1 MFVDT
6 SLSNSKKLDVLP
18 ASQRAFG
25 SASVAFKSRES
36 KTRLD
41 RLYQTGCAKIR
52 LPKSYDAFA
61 EAVLINTSGGI
72 TGGDRIE
79 WNVSLSENTNA
90 VITTQASERAYK
102 ATSGVAKVEARIDV
116 AAGSTCHWLPQ
127 ETILFDQ
134 SALSRSLEIN
144 LAEGANLIALEAVML
159 GRAAM
164 GESIEN
170 CLFKDRWRIRKN
182 GKLIFADDIKLD
194 GTIAD
199 IERSTA
205 LLNGNKCFATLIYVG
220 NDDDD
225 QLNKLVGQ
233 LRKKTSSGQMEF
245 SAFGGKMIARF
256 AAQDTYE
263 LRKILIPVLK
273 QLRAADVP
281 KVWRL

>member
-6 SLSNSKKLDVLP
+6 SLSNPKKLDALP
-18 ASQRAFG
+18 VSQRAFG
-25 SASVAFKSRES
+25 SASVVFKSLDS
-36 KTRLD
+36 KTKLD

-52 LPKSYDAFA
+52 LPKTYDQFS

-72 TGGDRIE
+72 TGGDQIA
-79 WNVSLSENTNA
+79 WNIALGRNANA

-102 ATSGVAKVEARIDV
+102 ATSGVAKVETHIDV

-127 ETILFDQ
+127 ETILFEE

-144 LAEGANLIALEAVML
+144 LAKDAKLIALEAVML

-170 CLFKDRWRIRKN
+170 CFFKDRWRIRQD

-194 GTIAD
+194 GAIAD

-205 LLNGNKCFATLIYVG
+205 LLNGNKCFATLVYVG
-220 NDDDD
+220 NEDDE
-225 QLNKLVGQ
+225 QLNEIMRQ
-233 LRKKTSSGQMEF
+233 LRETASLEQMAF

-256 AAQDTYE
+256 VAQDTYE

-273 QLRAADVP
+273 LLRAADVP

>member
-6 SLSNSKKLDVLP
+6 SLSNPEKLTALP

-25 SASVAFKSRES
+25 SASVAFKSVDS
-36 KTRLD
+36 KTKLD

-52 LPKSYDAFA
+52 LPKSYDQFS

-79 WNVSLSENTNA
+79 WNITLGENTNG

-102 ATSGVAKVEARIDV
+102 ATSGVAKVETRIDV

-144 LAEGANLIALEAVML
+144 LAEDAKLIALEAVML

-164 GESIEN
+164 GESLEN
-170 CLFKDRWRIRKN
+170 CLFKDRWRIRKS

-194 GTIAD
+194 GVIAD

-205 LLNGNKCFATLIYVG
+205 LLNSNKCFATLIYVG
-220 NDDDD
+220 NDDEE
-225 QLNKLVGQ
+225 QLNELVRQ
-233 LRKKTSSGQMEF
+233 LRENASSGQMAF

-256 AAQDTYE
+256 VAQDTYE
-263 LRKILIPVLK
+263 LRKTLIPVLK

>member
-6 SLSNSKKLDVLP
+6 SLFDPKNLDALP

-25 SASVAFKSRES
+25 SASVAFKSLGS
-36 KTRLD
+36 KTKLD

-72 TGGDRIE
+72 TGGDRLE
-79 WNVSLSENTNA
+79 WNVTLGENTNA

-102 ATSGVAKVEARIDV
+102 ATSGVAKVKTRIDV

-127 ETILFDQ
+127 ETILFEQ

-144 LAEGANLIALEAVML
+144 LAEGAKLLALEAVML

-164 GESIEN
+164 GENIEN
-170 CLFKDRWRIRKN
+170 CIFKDRWRIRQN

-194 GTIAD
+194 GVIAN

-205 LLNGNKCFATLIYVG
+205 LLNGNKCFATMVYVG
-220 NDDDD
+220 NEDDE
-225 QLNKLVGQ
+225 QLNTLVSQ
-233 LRKKTSSGQMEF
+233 LREKATSEQMAF

-256 AAQDTYE
+256 TAQDTYE

-273 QLRAADVP
+273 QLRTADVP